1 MGASIPALID
11 PRLGRATLAEWYDRR
26 WPTVNNLRP
35 STRARDD
42 QYFRSHVLPYFG
54 STLVM
59 LDRTSLRSWTQTL
72 SAKEGA
78 NLAPAT
84 VQKVVQTLNKC
95 VAAAV
100 DDRLIQH
107 NPVAALPVPKTCAR
121 KCDSSRTTTSGLL
134 LRRSTLATARSFCS
148 GATAGFGSARCSRCD
163 GVESISIGNESM
175 SRKRSSTSTVTRP
188 SVHPVWIAEGTHP
201 KQVAVVA
208 GHTSV
213 SVVLD
218 RYGHLYPHQDSLVEA
233 LERRLT
239 QARDLRIAG

>member
-11 PRLGRATLAEWYDRR
+11 PRLGRATLAEWYDRW

-35 STRARDD
+35 
-42 QYFRSHVLPYFG
+42 FVL
-54 STLVM
+54 L
-59 LDRTSLRSWTQTL
+59 
-72 SAKEGA
+72 
-78 NLAPAT
+78 
-84 VQKVVQTLNKC
+84 
-95 VAAAV
+95 
-100 DDRLIQH
+100 
-107 NPVAALPVPKTCAR
+107 
-121 KCDSSRTTTSGLL
+121 
-134 LRRSTLATARSFCS
+134 

-188 SVHPVWIAEGTHP
+188 SVHPLWIAEGTHP

-218 RYGHLYPHQDSLVEA
+218 RYGHLYPHQDDSLVEA